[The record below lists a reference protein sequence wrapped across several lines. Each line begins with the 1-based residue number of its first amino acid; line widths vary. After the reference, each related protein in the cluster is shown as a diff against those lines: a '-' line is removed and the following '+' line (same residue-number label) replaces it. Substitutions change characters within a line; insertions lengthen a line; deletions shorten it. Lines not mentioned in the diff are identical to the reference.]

1 MGGMRQPITQAAC
14 WTRSEACY
22 VTKSEV
28 EELQLLPGITA
39 AHFVKVISFGGEDGL
54 FAYTGTPEQLADA
67 IAALAAAKQFAGVN
81 E

>member
-1 MGGMRQPITQAAC
+1 MGGLRQPITLAC

-22 VTKSEV
+22 VTRSEV

-39 AHFVKVISFGGEDGL
+39 AHFVKVISFRGEGGL
-54 FAYTGTPEQLADA
+54 FAYTGTPEQLIEAK
-67 IAALAAAKQFAGVN
+67 AALYAAKQFAGVDD